1 MRVAHP
7 RRAGTV
13 SGRRLGA
20 GGGWPGP
27 EGRGGRG
34 GGQGRADDAGQ
45 SRPRAGPAPP
55 PAQRCPRTP
64 RGRAVGSG
72 GLRRQG
78 RMDLAVD
85 LYLAVPLLFTVLAI
99 VLASVFVRLRGDGG
113 ERAAERPREPAAEP
127 AREGGPGGEAAGAAE
142 GPEDEGSRVP
152 VEEVGAGEEGKEAVA
167 QQREA
172 AAEPGPA
179 AEPSPAAAE
188 SILRQAPPEPRQAP
202 PEPRQASPESRPA
215 PPEPRQAPPEPQQA
229 PQEPHQPPPPEP
241 RQPDHREDAES
252 KIPPLGASPGSSLG
266 HTGQAEDVCGH
277 ATLPSHAE
285 EEEVDSENEKLVVRE
300 PEDEDAAD
308 ETFSF
313 KYSPGKLRGNQY
325 KSMMSKEELEE
336 EQRPE
341 DYMKLSLAS
350 S

>member
-1 MRVAHP
+1 
-7 RRAGTV
+7 
-13 SGRRLGA
+13 
-20 GGGWPGP
+20 
-27 EGRGGRG
+27 
-34 GGQGRADDAGQ
+34 
-45 SRPRAGPAPP
+45 
-55 PAQRCPRTP
+55 
-64 RGRAVGSG
+64 
-72 GLRRQG
+72 
-78 RMDLAVD
+78 MDLPVD
-85 LYLAVPLLFTVLAI
+85 SYLAVPLLFTVLAL
-99 VLASVFVRLRGDGG
+99 VLASVFLRLRGGGG

-127 AREGGPGGEAAGAAE
+127 AREGGPGGEAAAAAPAE

-152 VEEVGAGEEGKEAVA
+152 VEEVGVGGEGKEAVTV
-167 QQREA
+167 QREA

-188 SILRQAPPEPRQAP
+188 SIPRQPPEEPRQTPEQPRQPPEEPQQTPEQPRQPPEPR
-202 PEPRQASPESRPA
+202 RSPE
-215 PPEPRQAPPEPQQA
+215 
-229 PQEPHQPPPPEP
+229 EP
-241 RQPDHREDAES
+241 RQPGHREDAES
-252 KIPPLGASPGSSLG
+252 KIQPLGASPGSGLG
-266 HTGQAEDVCGH
+266 HTGQAEDTNGH
-277 ATLPSHAE
+277 EALSSHAE

-300 PEDEDAAD
+300 PEDEDAAE